1 MKIILRETIEWLICI
16 ILAVIGLFFIR
27 YYIGTST
34 IVKQTSMSTTLLPD
48 ERLWLNRLSRTMK
61 KMPDRGDIVTFEE
74 PSVTRVDKEDYKNLV
89 ATYNYEPQGL
99 LNRFS
104 YYVLES
110 KKISYIKRVI
120 GLPGEYIE
128 IKNGNVYIDGKRLE
142 EDYLQDGVATDMV
155 QGNTNEVFFTDFTVP
170 ENCVF
175 VMGDNRTGSID
186 SRAFG
191 CIPLEKIEGTVEFR
205 FWPFSK
211 FGIVK

>member
-48 ERLWLNRLSRTMK
+48 ERLLLNRLSRTMK
-61 KMPDRGDIVTFEE
+61 KRPERGDIVTFEA
-74 PSVTRVDKEDYKNLV
+74 PSVTRVDKEDYKNPV

-175 VMGDNRTGSID
+175 VMGDNREDSKD
-186 SRAFG
+186 SRHLGPIKVDNIKGTTKLVLFPFG
-191 CIPLEKIEGTVEFR
+191 KIGNIE
-205 FWPFSK
+205 
-211 FGIVK
+211 

>member
-61 KMPDRGDIVTFEE
+61 KMPDRGDIVTFEA
-74 PSVTRVDKEDYKNLV
+74 PSVTRVDKEDYKNPV

-186 SRAFG
+186 SRSFG
-191 CIPLEKIEGTVEFR
+191 CIPLEKIEGTVVFR

-211 FGIVK
+211 LGIVK